1 MAEELSRNMRGADMT
16 GIDDHLHM
24 ELERGG
30 IWDNPRIRIQDET
43 GFFFFFLILFP
54 QLVTDKSEETI
65 YK

>member
-16 GIDDHLHM
+16 GIDDHLHT

-43 GFFFFFLILFP
+43 GFFFFSYSFP
-54 QLVTDKSEETI
+54 QLVTDKSEEAI